1 MDRLR
6 FGTAGIPI
14 CTPVRN
20 TVNGIEQV
28 RKLGLE
34 NMELEFVHSV
44 NISENKTAEVKQ
56 AAKKNDV
63 ELTCHGQYFINL
75 SSLEKAKLEASKQR
89 IYQAAKIASLC
100 GAKSMTFHAAY
111 YQGINPEIVYQQV
124 KLGVQEVLKKLN
136 QEGHTIIVRPETTG
150 KATQWGTLQEIV
162 RLSQEL
168 EKVLPCI
175 DFSHLHARNGKNNTL
190 AEFREI
196 LNLVEEKL
204 DRDALDNM
212 HIHLSGINYSD
223 KGERNHLVLQESDM
237 NYQDLLRI
245 WKEFKIKGV
254 VVSES
259 PNIEEDALL
268 LQRFWSKL

>member
-14 CTPVRN
+14 CTPLSN
-20 TVNGIEQV
+20 TIRGIEQV

-34 NMELEFVHSV
+34 NMELEFVPSV
-44 NISENKTAEVKQ
+44 HIAEKKPAEVKQ
-56 AAKKNDV
+56 TEKKKDV

-75 SSLEKAKLEASKQR
+75 NSLERAKLEASKQR

-111 YQGINPEIVYQQV
+111 YLGQDSEMAYRKVKEGI
-124 KLGVQEVLKKLN
+124 KEVLQRLN
-136 QEGHTIIVRPETTG
+136 DEGHSIFIRPETTG
-150 KATQWGTLQEIV
+150 KATQWGTLPEIV

-190 AEFREI
+190 AEFREM

-204 DRDALDNM
+204 GREALENM
-212 HIHLSGINYSD
+212 HIHLSGINYSE
-223 KGERNHLVLQESDM
+223 KGEKNHLVLQESDM

-268 LQRFWSKL
+268 LQKFWR